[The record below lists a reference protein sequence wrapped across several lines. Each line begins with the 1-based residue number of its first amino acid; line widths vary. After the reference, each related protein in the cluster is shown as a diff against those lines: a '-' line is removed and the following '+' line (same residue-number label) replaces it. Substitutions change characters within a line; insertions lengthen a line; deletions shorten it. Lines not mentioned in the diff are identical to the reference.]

1 MKALYDLTRDVASFN
16 IFPWL
21 VMAKAAGA
29 SEIVFNPAPKG
40 TEKYPRDVL
49 QRRYESIIKP
59 APALVGLP
67 WSEGHEGERL
77 PGKNF
82 REFVAWLSEGNRFTP
97 LRAPRHPGAKGFT
110 VTLRQT
116 ARAPNRNSNREAW
129 TLFAAETGAHVIPD
143 YDDAPLSLAQRLDLY
158 SGAEMNYF
166 VTNGPAYLCWLAG
179 LPCTIFVRQF
189 EHYYHDAMGFLSGTQ
204 LPGSRPDQRHVW
216 ADDTLGHIR
225 VAHRR
230 FVQCTAA

>member
-29 SEIVFNPAPKG
+29 TEIVFTPAPKG

-49 QRRYESIIKP
+49 RRRYESIIKP

-67 WSEGHEGERL
+67 WSEGTEGERL
-77 PGKNF
+77 KGKNF
-82 REFVAWLSEGNRFTP
+82 REFVAWLKDGHRFAP

-116 ARAPNRNSNREAW
+116 ARVPARNSNRPAW
-129 TLFAAETGAHVIPD
+129 SQFAAETGARIIPD
-143 YDDAPLSLAQRLDLY
+143 YDDVPLLLADRLDLY
-158 SGAEMNYF
+158 AGAEMNYF
-166 VTNGPAYLCWLAG
+166 VTNGPAYLCWMAG
-179 LPCTIFVRQF
+179 LPCAIFVRQF
-189 EHYYHDAMGFLSGTQ
+189 EWYYLESMGVPTGSQ

-216 ADDTLGHIR
+216 ADDTLDHIR
-225 VAHRR
+225 AAHRR
-230 FVQCTAA
+230 FVQRTAA